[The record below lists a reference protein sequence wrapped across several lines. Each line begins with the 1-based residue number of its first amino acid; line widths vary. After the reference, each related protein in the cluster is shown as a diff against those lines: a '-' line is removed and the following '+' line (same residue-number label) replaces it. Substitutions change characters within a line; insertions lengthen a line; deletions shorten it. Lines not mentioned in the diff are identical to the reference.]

1 MTREQMIETS
11 NAAVATANEE
21 LETLVQDYEEK
32 RTALY
37 ASYVAML
44 TAHNAAVKAMWET
57 SDSWQPRDARA
68 VASDPDLNQPY
79 QIPIMDMGFFH
90 DKVYASTEEK
100 EKIETMLEYSEVEA
114 WRIRAPFVALTN

>member
-1 MTREQMIETS
+1 MTREEMIETS

-32 RTALY
+32 RAALY
-37 ASYVAML
+37 TAYVAML
-44 TAHNAAVKAMWET
+44 TAHNAAVKTMWET

-79 QIPIMDMGFFH
+79 QIPVLDMGFFH
-90 DKVYASTEEK
+90 DKVYASAAEK
-100 EKIETMLEYSEVEA
+100 EKIETMLDYSEVDA
-114 WRIRAPFVALTN
+114 WKIRAPFVTIE